1 MHRRGVFALP
11 LILAFRGKVYANPAN
26 GDPRKEKLFSM
37 FIAPCCWRE
46 NLLVHHS
53 PKADEVRAEI
63 GKLIADGRTDDEI
76 KKAVVDQYSLR
87 ILSMPEGARGQWLSW
102 MPIAAVTAGLGVI
115 GLFVRHSLRTA
126 RSAPSA
132 GPVGGPLP
140 DLPDDEEW
148 ESR

>member
-11 LILAFRGKVYANPAN
+11 LILAFRGKLCANPAN

-53 PKADEVRAEI
+53 PKADEMRAEI

-102 MPIAAVTAGLGVI
+102 MPIAASSVGLGAI
-115 GLFVRHSLRTA
+115 GLFVRRSLRNA
-126 RSAPSA
+126 QAVASSPD
-132 GPVGGPLP
+132 VGPLP
-140 DLPDDEEW
+140 NLPEDEEW
-148 ESR
+148 ES

>member
-11 LILAFRGKVYANPAN
+11 LILALRGKLRANPAN

-53 PKADEVRAEI
+53 PKADEMRAEI

-102 MPIAAVTAGLGVI
+102 MPIAAASVGLGVI
-115 GLFVRHSLRTA
+115 GLFLRRSLRNA
-126 RSAPSA
+126 QA
-132 GPVGGPLP
+132 GASSPDVGPLP
-140 DLPDDEEW
+140 NLAEDEEW
-148 ESR
+148 EP